1 MAGIKITG
9 IGGSKGEKSVT
20 NFDLAK
26 TVDTSDEWIRS
37 KTGIVSRYFAG
48 ERTNADMA
56 LEAGKKA
63 MKDADAKPQEIGLL
77 IVCTFT
83 PDDRTPGVAC
93 EVSGRLGL
101 SENALCLD
109 VNGACSGFIYGC
121 ILANGF
127 LSSRTGAKKA
137 LVIGSEKISPLLNMD
152 DRSTCVLF
160 GDGAGAAVVR
170 RDERKLYLPA
180 AHTDGAKGE
189 ALTCQSRC
197 EANGLT
203 REMDPEAMVDEA
215 HFMQMDGQAVF
226 KFAVKRVP
234 EVIREVLE
242 RNHLEAKDID
252 YYIVH
257 QANKR
262 IIESVAKRLGEP
274 VEKFPMN
281 LQEYGN
287 TSSASIPILL
297 DELNRAGTLKS
308 GQRLVLAGFGAGLTW
323 GANIIDWR

>member
-160 GDGAGAAVVR
+160 GDGAGAAVLEY
-170 RDERKLYLPA
+170 DEDADFFSVYGCIS
-180 AHTDGAKGE
+180 D
-189 ALTCQSRC
+189 
-197 EANGLT
+197 
-203 REMDPEAMVDEA
+203 
-215 HFMQMDGQAVF
+215 
-226 KFAVKRVP
+226 
-234 EVIREVLE
+234 REVLGCGSGNASIHMAGQE
-242 RNHLEAKDID
+242 VYRFAVNKSSEATKTLMTGNDISEKDVD
-252 YYIVH
+252 HFVFH
-257 QANKR
+257 QANER
-262 IIESVAKRLGEP
+262 IIASSIARLELP
-274 VEKFPMN
+274 KEKFFVN
-281 LQEYGN
+281 VSEYGN
-287 TSSASIPILL
+287 TSAASVPLAMADMREKEILK
-297 DELNRAGTLKS
+297 E
-308 GQRLVLAGFGAGLTW
+308 GQKLICTGFGAGLTY
-323 GANIIDWR
+323 GSMYIHFGK

>member
-77 IVCTFT
+77 VVCTFT

-160 GDGAGAAVVR
+160 GDGAGAAVLEY
-170 RDERKLYLPA
+170 DEDADFFSVYGCIS
-180 AHTDGAKGE
+180 D
-189 ALTCQSRC
+189 
-197 EANGLT
+197 
-203 REMDPEAMVDEA
+203 
-215 HFMQMDGQAVF
+215 
-226 KFAVKRVP
+226 
-234 EVIREVLE
+234 REVLGCGSGNASIHMAGQE
-242 RNHLEAKDID
+242 VYRFAVNKSSEATKTLMTGNDISEKDVD
-252 YYIVH
+252 HFVFH
-257 QANKR
+257 QANER
-262 IIESVAKRLGEP
+262 IIASSIARLRLP
-274 VEKFPMN
+274 KEKFFVN
-281 LQEYGN
+281 VSEYGN
-287 TSSASIPILL
+287 TSAASVPLAMADMRDKEIMK
-297 DELNRAGTLKS
+297 E
-308 GQRLVLAGFGAGLTW
+308 GQKLICTGFGAGLT
-323 GANIIDWR
+323 